1 MPFDAK
7 IFKVLVASP
16 SDVGEERNVIP
27 ELINE
32 WNALNAVHTKF
43 LLMPVK
49 WETHSAPL
57 LGNRTQAIINE
68 QLVTDC
74 DLLVGVFWTRIGTN
88 TGVSISGTVEEI
100 EQFVSSKKPV
110 MLYFSQSPIDP
121 DKIDIDQFSV
131 LKNFKEKMRL
141 QGLTEVYS
149 NIPDFR
155 QKFSR
160 QLGINV
166 GNIINNLQTTSR
178 SAKKEVSESSTRKT
192 NKNNLTSLI
201 NTKEP
206 ITSQKID
213 DYLIKAFHSVAN
225 KVGWANVGAVGRY
238 LNTFTPVDYKELG
251 YQKLSEFLKSR
262 KLFDIKIEKVSKTS
276 TLNNYDTA
284 IIKLVDNLKK

>member
-7 IFKVLVASP
+7 IFKVLIASP
-16 SDVGEERNVIP
+16 SDVGEERTVIP

-32 WNALNAVHTKF
+32 WNALNAVNTKF

-57 LGNRTQAIINE
+57 LGNRAQAIINE

-88 TGVSISGTVEEI
+88 TGLSISGTVEEI
-100 EQFVSSKKPV
+100 EQFVASKKPV

-121 DKIDIDQFSV
+121 DRIDIEQFSV

-141 QGLTEVYS
+141 QGLIELYS

-166 GNIINNLQTTSR
+166 GNIINNLLLINRNTKKEPSEAL
-178 SAKKEVSESSTRKT
+178 AKKI
-192 NKNNLTSLI
+192 NKNNLSPITS
-201 NTKEP
+201 KEQ

-213 DYLIKAFHSVAN
+213 DYLIKACQSVSN
-225 KVGWANVGAVGRY
+225 KDGWANVAAVGRY
-238 LNTFTPVDYKELG
+238 LYTFTPVNYKELG

-262 KLFDIKIEKVSKTS
+262 KLFEIKIEKVSKTS

-284 IIKLVDNLKK
+284 MIRLIDTLNK